1 MEIKQLEYFLAV
13 CERGSINKAAEC
25 LYTSQPNVSKIINSL
40 ERELGRELFKRTH
53 KGIEITPYGKT
64 IYQYAEVILKHIHL
78 MTDIAL
84 PINSNKLSIATY
96 RSDIVS
102 DILTVFYE
110 KNNSEVSIEHYQGSI
125 EEVTD
130 YVKKGI
136 AEIGLVY
143 VAEKQ
148 MKVFLHVLFHKKM
161 EFIPLGSKSIC
172 IYVGEKHPLYNTEY
186 IELSD
191 LKNLKFIKGI
201 KDFFSL
207 EHHLDKI
214 NIGFTEWENLNN
226 SVYTNSDATIVNLLM
241 KTDLCRLGIYS
252 KKKKYEPFNIKAI
265 KIKNTEGIL
274 NIGYVYVEGQKLS
287 QHVQL
292 FLEEFKKTI

>member
-25 LYTSQPNVSKIINSL
+25 LYTSQPNVSKVINSL

-64 IYQYAEVILKHIHL
+64 IHQYAEVILKHIHL

-102 DILTVFYE
+102 DILTAFYE

-148 MKVFLHVLFHKKM
+148 MKVFLHVLFHKKL

-287 QHVQL
+287 QHVQS

>member
-110 KNNSEVSIEHYQGSI
+110 KNNSEFSIEHYQGSI

-148 MKVFLHVLFHKKM
+148 MKVFLHVLFHKKL

-252 KKKKYEPFNIKAI
+252 KKKKYETFNIKAI

>member
-1 MEIKQLEYFLAV
+1 LEIKQLEYFLAV

-148 MKVFLHVLFHKKM
+148 MKVFLHVLFHKKL

-226 SVYTNSDATIVNLLM
+226 SVYTNSDTTIVNLLM

-252 KKKKYEPFNIKAI
+252 KKKKYETFNIKAI

>member
-1 MEIKQLEYFLAV
+1 M
-13 CERGSINKAAEC
+13 
-25 LYTSQPNVSKIINSL
+25 
-40 ERELGRELFKRTH
+40 
-53 KGIEITPYGKT
+53 
-64 IYQYAEVILKHIHL
+64 
-78 MTDIAL
+78 
-84 PINSNKLSIATY
+84 
-96 RSDIVS
+96 
-102 DILTVFYE
+102 
-110 KNNSEVSIEHYQGSI
+110 NNGEVSIEHYQGSI

-136 AEIGLVY
+136 TEIGLIY

-148 MKVFLHVLFHKKM
+148 MKVFLHILFHKKL

-172 IYVGEKHPLYNTEY
+172 IYVGEKHPLFNTEY

-191 LKNLKFIKGI
+191 LKTLKFIKGI

-226 SVYTNSDATIVNLLM
+226 SVYTNSDATMVNLLM

-287 QHVQL
+287 QHVQS
-292 FLEEFKKTI
+292 FLEDFKKTI

>member
-64 IYQYAEVILKHIHL
+64 MYQYAEVILKHIHL

-148 MKVFLHVLFHKKM
+148 MKVFLHVLFHKKL

-214 NIGFTEWENLNN
+214 NIGFSEWENLNN
-226 SVYTNSDATIVNLLM
+226 SVYTNSDTTIVNLLM

-252 KKKKYEPFNIKAI
+252 KKKKYETFNIKAI

>member
-148 MKVFLHVLFHKKM
+148 MKVFLHVLFHKKL

-226 SVYTNSDATIVNLLM
+226 SVYTNSDTTIVNLLM

-252 KKKKYEPFNIKAI
+252 KKKKYENFNIKAI

>member
-148 MKVFLHVLFHKKM
+148 MKVFLHVLFHKKL

-201 KDFFSL
+201 RDFFSL

-226 SVYTNSDATIVNLLM
+226 SVYTNSDTTIVNLLM

-252 KKKKYEPFNIKAI
+252 KKKKYETFNIKAI

>member
-148 MKVFLHVLFHKKM
+148 MKVFLHVLFHKKL

-226 SVYTNSDATIVNLLM
+226 SVYTNSDTTIVNLLM

-252 KKKKYEPFNIKAI
+252 KKKKYETFNIKAI

>member
-96 RSDIVS
+96 RSDIIS
-102 DILTVFYE
+102 NILTTFYE
-110 KNNSEVSIEHYQGSI
+110 KNNGEVSIEHYQGSI

-136 AEIGLVY
+136 TEIGLIY

-148 MKVFLHVLFHKKM
+148 MKVFLHILFHKKL

-226 SVYTNSDATIVNLLM
+226 SVYTNSDTTIVNLLM

-252 KKKKYEPFNIKAI
+252 KKKKYETFNIKAI

-274 NIGYVYVEGQKLS
+274 NIGYVYVKGQKLS

>member
-96 RSDIVS
+96 RSDIIS
-102 DILTVFYE
+102 NILTTFYE
-110 KNNSEVSIEHYQGSI
+110 KNNGEVSIEHYQGSI

-136 AEIGLVY
+136 TEIGLIY

-148 MKVFLHVLFHKKM
+148 MKVFLHILFHKKL

-172 IYVGEKHPLYNTEY
+172 IYVGEKHPLFNTEY

-191 LKNLKFIKGI
+191 LKTLKFIKGI

-214 NIGFTEWENLNN
+214 NGYVT
-226 SVYTNSDATIVNLLM
+226 TNS
-241 KTDLCRLGIYS
+241 
-252 KKKKYEPFNIKAI
+252 
-265 KIKNTEGIL
+265 
-274 NIGYVYVEGQKLS
+274 
-287 QHVQL
+287 
-292 FLEEFKKTI
+292 

>member
-148 MKVFLHVLFHKKM
+148 MKVFLHVLFHKKL

-226 SVYTNSDATIVNLLM
+226 SVYTNSDTTIVNLLM

-252 KKKKYEPFNIKAI
+252 KKKKYETFNIKAI

-274 NIGYVYVEGQKLS
+274 NIGYVYVEGQNLS

>member
-1 MEIKQLEYFLAV
+1 LEVKQLEYFLAV

-96 RSDIVS
+96 RSDIIS
-102 DILTVFYE
+102 NILTTFYE
-110 KNNSEVSIEHYQGSI
+110 KNNGEVSIEHYQGSI

-136 AEIGLVY
+136 TEIGLIY

-148 MKVFLHVLFHKKM
+148 MKVFLHILFHKKL

-172 IYVGEKHPLYNTEY
+172 IYVGEKHPLFNTEY

-191 LKNLKFIKGI
+191 LKTLKFIKGI

-226 SVYTNSDATIVNLLM
+226 SVYTNSDATMVNLLM

-287 QHVQL
+287 QHVQS
-292 FLEEFKKTI
+292 FLEDFKKTI

>member
-1 MEIKQLEYFLAV
+1 
-13 CERGSINKAAEC
+13 
-25 LYTSQPNVSKIINSL
+25 
-40 ERELGRELFKRTH
+40 
-53 KGIEITPYGKT
+53 
-64 IYQYAEVILKHIHL
+64 

-148 MKVFLHVLFHKKM
+148 MKVFLHVLFHKKL

-226 SVYTNSDATIVNLLM
+226 SVYTNSDTTIVNLLM

-252 KKKKYEPFNIKAI
+252 KKKKYETFNIKAI

>member
-1 MEIKQLEYFLAV
+1 MEINQLEYFLAV

-53 KGIEITPYGKT
+53 KGIEKTPYGKT
-64 IYQYAEVILKHIHL
+64 ISQYAEVILKHIHL

-148 MKVFLHVLFHKKM
+148 MKVFLHVLFHKKL

-226 SVYTNSDATIVNLLM
+226 SVYTNSDTTIVNLLM

-252 KKKKYEPFNIKAI
+252 KKKKYETFNIKAI

>member
-96 RSDIVS
+96 RRDIVS

-148 MKVFLHVLFHKKM
+148 MKVFLHVLFHKKR